1 MKSKPLPS
9 VERLNELF
17 TYQDGKLI
25 AKPGQRVKAKSMQ
38 EAGNTNPRGYRRVC
52 VDQVSYARHRLIWKM
67 LKGYDPDIIDHINGI
82 PGDDRIENLQNTTQR
97 HNTQK
102 SLNTTDR
109 KIQLPLGV
117 HPCKSKFR
125 ARIRINGRVTH
136 IGTYDTPAEAAQAY
150 QDKVLELAQRGHV

>member
-17 TYQDGKLI
+17 IYEDGKLI
-25 AKPGQRVKAKSMQ
+25 AKPGHRVKAKSMQ
-38 EAGNTNPRGYRRVC
+38 EAGYTNQRGYCKVR
-52 VDQVSYARHRLIWKM
+52 VDQVLYFRHRLIWKM
-67 LKGYDPDIIDHINGI
+67 LKGYDPDIIDHINGV

-102 SLNTTDR
+102 SLTATVR

-117 HPCKSKFR
+117 HPCKSRFR
-125 ARIRINGRVTH
+125 ARIHVNGRVTH

-150 QDKVLELAQRGHV
+150 LDKVLELAQRGDV